1 MLYGRSFQIWNTKK
15 RHCSVRS
22 YFSFTLANMKHQTPT
37 LPLQEKRQQQKLMSK
52 RKETHK
58 PFHWFAGI
66 HTDKS
71 TALFVI
77 FN

>member
-15 RHCSVRS
+15 EAL
-22 YFSFTLANMKHQTPT
+22 FSQKL
-37 LPLQEKRQQQKLMSK
+37 LQFHTSQHEASDPNTVPARKTKQQKLTSK

-58 PFHWFAGI
+58 PFHWFVGI
-66 HTDKS
+66 HTGKS
-71 TALFVI
+71 TALFVL